1 MTDRPHNVTRSLPS
15 STPPLS
21 HFSSIHLSAS
31 PSLSPP
37 LHLPI
42 PSPLHP
48 PLSTFPLLP
57 QLFCLSL
64 PPSSHLSIPCISPS
78 PSLSTFPPLHPCT
91 PAPLHPC
98 IPASPPASP
107 HLSLRLISLR
117 ELCLR
122 MSNALNRIIFLF
134 QGKIIRS
141 RTVGRFLKANVRS
154 VDPVIPGE
162 KERRA
167 ALRGKR
173 LERRKRKGSVSS
185 IFPISWENRSMQSP
199 SAFQRG
205 PRERCVVSEPLLF
218 AQGCAMGEILPCCG
232 RSCNGGSSFRKRTLR
247 RGTYEIAPANQ
258 LVMLVGWVIAVPTTM
273 ANAPASMAAL
283 ASSSVWM
290 RPSQNTGTP

>member
-78 PSLSTFPPLHPCT
+78 LSPSTFPPLHPCT
-91 PAPLHPC
+91 PAP
-98 IPASPPASP
+98 PPASP

-167 ALRGKR
+167 ALIGKR
-173 LERRKRKGSVSS
+173 PEQRKRKGSVSS
-185 IFPISWENRSMQSP
+185 IFPISWENRSIQSP
-199 SAFQRG
+199 SALQG
-205 PRERCVVSEPLLF
+205 GQEREERRSRAAPS
-218 AQGCAMGEILPCCG
+218 CAG
-232 RSCNGGSSFRKRTLR
+232 LR
-247 RGTYEIAPANQ
+247 YG
-258 LVMLVGWVIAVPTTM
+258 
-273 ANAPASMAAL
+273 
-283 ASSSVWM
+283 
-290 RPSQNTGTP
+290 

>member
-1 MTDRPHNVTRSLPS
+1 
-15 STPPLS
+15 
-21 HFSSIHLSAS
+21 
-31 PSLSPP
+31 
-37 LHLPI
+37 
-42 PSPLHP
+42 
-48 PLSTFPLLP
+48 
-57 QLFCLSL
+57 
-64 PPSSHLSIPCISPS
+64 
-78 PSLSTFPPLHPCT
+78 
-91 PAPLHPC
+91 
-98 IPASPPASP
+98 
-107 HLSLRLISLR
+107 
-117 ELCLR
+117 
-122 MSNALNRIIFLF
+122 MSNALNRIFFLF

-167 ALRGKR
+167 ALIGKR
-173 LERRKRKGSVSS
+173 PERRKRKGSVSS

-199 SAFQRG
+199 SALQG
-205 PRERCVVSEPLLF
+205 GQERERSAVPEPPLL
-218 AQGCAMGEILPCCG
+218 AQGCAMGEILLCCR

-247 RGTYEIAPANQ
+247 RGTYEIAFANQ